1 MTAPGVVAASEPAL
15 EPAVDPV
22 TEGARAPTERLD
34 VLLVRRGLARSRE
47 HASTLIAA
55 GAVEVH
61 GRTVTKAST
70 RVGGEAVVVATS
82 TGPTYVSRGGYKL
95 AGALADLGP
104 AGLQVAGRTCLDAGA
119 STGGF
124 TQVLLEA
131 GAAVVHAVDVGTA
144 QLAATLVADSR
155 VVVHD
160 NTNVRDLDPSTL
172 GGAIEVAV
180 ADLSFISLVKVLE
193 GLARCVVSTGDLLLM
208 VKPQFEVG
216 RGRVGADGV
225 VRSPDLRLGAVTAV
239 AESAAGLGL
248 GVAGA
253 SVSRLPGPAGNI
265 EYFLWCR
272 RDAVGVDLG
281 ALDALVR
288 TGSPASRDP
297 APRPSR

>member
-1 MTAPGVVAASEPAL
+1 MTAAVMDDAS
-15 EPAVDPV
+15 
-22 TEGARAPTERLD
+22 APSERLD

-55 GAVEVH
+55 GAVTVR
-61 GRTVTKAST
+61 GQTVTKAST
-70 RVGGEAVVVATS
+70 RVGTDAPVVAS
-82 TGPTYVSRGGYKL
+82 SVGPSYVSRGGHKL

-104 AGLQVAGRTCLDAGA
+104 AGLVVVGRRCLDAGA

-131 GAAVVHAVDVGTA
+131 GAGIVHAVDVGTA
-144 QLAATLVADSR
+144 QLAPSLVADPR

-160 NTNVRDLDPSTL
+160 ATNVRDLDPQML
-172 GGAIEVAV
+172 GGPVDLVV
-180 ADLSFISLVKVLE
+180 ADLSFISLGKVLA
-193 GLARCVVSTGDLLLM
+193 GLARCVVETGDLLLM

-225 VRSPDLRLGAVTAV
+225 VRSPDLRLLAVAAV
-239 AESAAGLGL
+239 AESAAELGL
-248 GVAGA
+248 GIAGA

-272 RDAVGVDLG
+272 RDAPEVDAASLE
-281 ALDALVR
+281 ALVR
-288 TGSPASRDP
+288 TASSMKSR
-297 APRPSR
+297 RPGTR